1 MACFVTG
8 ATGFIGRYLVRELL
22 ARDDPEDRE
31 IFILV
36 RESSG
41 AKLDALRAWWG
52 READRV
58 TPIEGDLGALA
69 LGVSES
75 DCDKLRGRVRHFF
88 HLAAIYDLDATPE
101 ALAAANVAGTRHALE
116 LAQKIAAGCFHLVSS
131 IASAGLYPGVFTE
144 DMFEQAVGLD
154 HPYFRTK
161 HDSEGLVR
169 RQTHTPWR
177 VYRPGMAIGDSAT
190 GHITKVD
197 GPYYLFKPLQVLR
210 NALPRWAPLIGFEG
224 GYVNVVP
231 VDYIAKALAHLSHV
245 DGQDGRCF
253 HLTDPE
259 PRRAGEVLNLFAHA
273 GRAPTMALR
282 VDASLLD
289 LIPRN
294 VVSAIEKYAPARAIL
309 DDVLKDW
316 RIPRSVLKFMNLP
329 TLYDNARARALLE
342 PAGIRLPRL
351 ADYAGR
357 VWDYWERNLD
367 PDASLDQSLAGMVR
381 NKRVL
386 ITGGAAGI
394 GYATALRLCDAGA
407 QLLIVD
413 RAPERLAAAKQEIE
427 RRGGRIDVY
436 ECDLTDEA
444 ACGRVIAQVN
454 EQHGGVDVL
463 INNAGHS
470 IRRSIA
476 ISYQRMHDYER
487 LINLNYLAAVR
498 FTLGFLPGM
507 AERRSGHVLA
517 SSSIGVLSSQPR
529 FSAYIAS
536 KAALEAFMRSASAEY
551 RDQGVKFTIVNFPLV
566 RTGMIAPTRAY
577 ASMRTMSPEEA
588 AERMAYAIVH
598 KPPRLATPLGRF
610 AQFAEVL
617 TPTLVDVINNT
628 GFHMY
633 PDSAAA
639 RGSEG
644 PEEPPTQ
651 EAIEFERM
659 IQGMHWR

>member
-1 MACFVTG
+1 MASFVTG
-8 ATGFIGRYLVRELL
+8 ATGFIGRYLIRELL
-22 ARDDPEDRE
+22 ARSDPEDRE
-31 IFILV
+31 IFVLV
-36 RESSG
+36 REG
-41 AKLDALRAWWG
+41 ASQKLDALRAWWG
-52 READRV
+52 REAGRI
-58 TPIEGDLGALA
+58 TPIEGDLGVLA
-69 LGVSES
+69 LGVSET
-75 DCDKLRGRVRHFF
+75 DCAKLRGRVRHFF

-101 ALAAANVAGTRHALE
+101 ALAEANVAGTRHALE
-116 LAQKIAAGCFHLVSS
+116 FARKIGAGCFHLVSS
-131 IASAGLYPGVFTE
+131 IASAGTYPGVFTE
-144 DMFEQAVGLD
+144 DMFEQAIGLE

-161 HDSEGLVR
+161 HDSEALVR

-197 GPYYLFKPLQVLR
+197 GPYYFFKPLQVLR
-210 NALPRWAPLIGFEG
+210 NALPRWMPLIGFEG

-231 VDYIAKALAHLSHV
+231 VDYVASALAYLAHV

-253 HLTDPE
+253 HLTDPQ
-259 PRRAGEVLNLFAHA
+259 PRRAGELLNLFAHA
-273 GRAPTMALR
+273 GRAPTMTLR

-289 LIPRN
+289 LIPR
-294 VVSAIEKYAPARAIL
+294 SAIDALEAYAPVRSLI
-309 DDVLKDW
+309 DEVLKEW
-316 RIPRSVLKFMNLP
+316 RIPRSVLEFLNMP
-329 TLYDNARARALLE
+329 TQYDSARARALLE

-351 ADYAGR
+351 EEYAGR

-367 PDASLDQSLAGMVR
+367 PDASLGRSLAAAVR
-381 NKRVL
+381 GKRVL

-394 GYATALRLCDAGA
+394 GYATALELCEAGA
-407 QLLIVD
+407 HLLIVD
-413 RAPERLAAAKQEIE
+413 RVPERLDAARREIE
-427 RRGGRIDVY
+427 QRGGRIDVY
-436 ECDLTDEA
+436 PCDLTDMA
-444 ACGRVIAQVN
+444 ACDRLIAAVN
-454 EQHGGVDVL
+454 EQHGGVDIL

-498 FTLGFLPGM
+498 LTLGFLPGM
-507 AERRSGHVLA
+507 AQRQDGHVLA

-551 RDQGVKFTIVNFPLV
+551 RDQGVRFTIVNFPLV
-566 RTGMIAPTRAY
+566 RTGMITPTGAF
-577 ASMRTMSPEEA
+577 AHMQTMSPAEA
-588 AERMAYAIVH
+588 AERMVYALVH

-617 TPTLVDVINNT
+617 APTLVDLINNA

-639 RGSEG
+639 RGVEG
-644 PEEPPTQ
+644 PEELPTR
-651 EAIEFERM
+651 EAIEFERVM
-659 IQGMHWR
+659 RGLHWH